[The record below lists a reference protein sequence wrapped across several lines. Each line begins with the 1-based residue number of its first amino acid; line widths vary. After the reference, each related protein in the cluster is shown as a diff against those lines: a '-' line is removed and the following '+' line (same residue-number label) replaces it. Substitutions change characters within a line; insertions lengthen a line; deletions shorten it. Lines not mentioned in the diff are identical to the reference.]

1 MAEDHREETPETGRR
16 LAGQHN
22 SVSRRAMLRTAAGAS
37 AASLVAGGAFAALPA
52 AAAARPSR
60 SEPSADRTGRAAAS
74 TPQDLAAHPDREA
87 DGPLVIHVRDVRTG
101 EMDIFAGTTRT
112 QLRDPALAARLD
124 RASR

>member
-1 MAEDHREETPETGRR
+1 MAEDHREETPETGGR
-16 LAGQHN
+16 LAGQRAP
-22 SVSRRAMLRTAAGAS
+22 VSRRAMLRTAAGAS

-52 AAAARPSR
+52 AAAVRPSR
-60 SEPSADRTGRAAAS
+60 SEPSADRTGHSAAS
-74 TPQDLAAHPDREA
+74 TPQDPAAHPGGEA

-112 QLRDPALAARLD
+112 QLRDPDLAARLA

>member
-1 MAEDHREETPETGRR
+1 MAEDHREETPETRGRP
-16 LAGQHN
+16 AGQRAP
-22 SVSRRAMLRTAAGAS
+22 VSRRAMLRTAAGAS

-52 AAAARPSR
+52 AAAVRPSR
-60 SEPSADRTGRAAAS
+60 SEPSADRTGHCAAS
-74 TPQDLAAHPDREA
+74 TPQDPAAHPGGEA

-112 QLRDPALAARLD
+112 QLRDPDLAARLA